1 MSIRK
6 RAVNILQL
14 PGQISSSSR
23 AEMLRRL
30 TLAVQ
35 SGHPRFVLDC
45 SRVEIMG
52 TEEIQ
57 FLLCCLEEVMKH
69 NGDVRLAT
77 VTPEART
84 VLQNAGISRLFE
96 IYGSTESAIHSYQV
110 RPASM
115 APLYA
120 ETAETNQDS
129 EYAA

>member
-14 PGQISSSSR
+14 PGQISSSSH
-23 AEMLRRL
+23 AEILRRL
-30 TLAVQ
+30 KLAVQ

-45 SRVEIMG
+45 SRVEVMG
-52 TEEIQ
+52 PEEIQ
-57 FLLCCLEEVMKH
+57 FLLCCLEEAMKH

-77 VTPEART
+77 VTPEARA
-84 VLQNAGISRLFE
+84 VLQSAGISRLFE

-115 APLYA
+115 APLYS
-120 ETAETNQDS
+120 ETAESHQDG

>member
-14 PGQISSSSR
+14 PGQISSSSH
-23 AEMLRRL
+23 AEILRRL
-30 TLAVQ
+30 KLAVQ

-45 SRVEIMG
+45 SRIEVMG
-52 TEEIQ
+52 AEEIQ
-57 FLLCCLEEVMKH
+57 FILSCLEEAMKH
-69 NGDVRLAT
+69 NGDVRLAA
-77 VTPEART
+77 VTPEARA

-115 APLYA
+115 APLYS
-120 ETAETNQDS
+120 ETAETQPDS

>member
-6 RAVNILQL
+6 RAVNVLQL
-14 PGQISSSSR
+14 PGQISSSNH
-23 AEMLRRL
+23 AEILRRL
-30 TLAVQ
+30 KLAVQ

-45 SRVEIMG
+45 SRLEIIG
-52 TEEIQ
+52 PEEIQ
-57 FLLCCLEEVMKH
+57 FLLSCLEEVMKH

-77 VTPEART
+77 VTPEVRA
-84 VLQNAGISRLFE
+84 VLQDAGISRLFE

-120 ETAETNQDS
+120 ETAEAKQDS
-129 EYAA
+129 DYAA

>member
-14 PGQISSSSR
+14 PGQISSSSH
-23 AEMLRRL
+23 AEILRRL
-30 TLAVQ
+30 KLAVQ

-45 SRVEIMG
+45 SRVEVMG
-52 TEEIQ
+52 PDEIQ
-57 FLLCCLEEVMKH
+57 FLLCCLEEAMKH

-77 VTPEART
+77 VTPEARA

-115 APLYA
+115 APLYS
-120 ETAETNQDS
+120 ETAESHQDG

>member
-14 PGQISSSSR
+14 PGQISSSSH
-23 AEMLRRL
+23 AEILRRL
-30 TLAVQ
+30 KLAVQ

-45 SRVEIMG
+45 SRIEVMG
-52 TEEIQ
+52 PEEIQ
-57 FLLCCLEEVMKH
+57 FLLCCLEEAMKH

-77 VTPEART
+77 VTPEARA
-84 VLQNAGISRLFE
+84 VLQNAGISHLFE

-115 APLYA
+115 APLYS
-120 ETAETNQDS
+120 ETAESHQDG

>member
-14 PGQISSSSR
+14 PGQISSSSHG
-23 AEMLRRL
+23 EILRRL
-30 TLAVQ
+30 KQAIQ

-45 SRVEIMG
+45 SKIQIMG
-52 TEEIQ
+52 PEEIQ
-57 FLLCCLEEVMKH
+57 FLLSCLEEVMKH

-77 VTPEART
+77 VTPEARA
-84 VLQNAGISRLFE
+84 VLQDAGISRLFE

-120 ETAETNQDS
+120 EAAEVNQDG

>member
-14 PGQISSSSR
+14 PGQISVNSH
-23 AEMLRRL
+23 ADMLRRL
-30 TLAVQ
+30 KTAAQ
-35 SGHPRFVLDC
+35 NGHPRFVLDC
-45 SRVEIMG
+45 SKIETMG

-96 IYGSTESAIHSYQV
+96 IYGSIESAIHSYQV

-115 APLYA
+115 APLYTESA
-120 ETAETNQDS
+120 ETHQDS

>member
-14 PGQISSSSR
+14 PGQISSSSH
-23 AEMLRRL
+23 AEILRRL
-30 TLAVQ
+30 KLVVQ

-45 SRVEIMG
+45 SRIEVMG
-52 TEEIQ
+52 PEEIQ
-57 FLLCCLEEVMKH
+57 FLLCCLEEAMKH

-77 VTPEART
+77 VTPEARA
-84 VLQNAGISRLFE
+84 VLQSAGISRLFE

-115 APLYA
+115 APLYS
-120 ETAETNQDS
+120 ETAESHQDG

>member
-1 MSIRK
+1 MSIKK

-14 PGQISSSSR
+14 PGQISSSSH
-23 AEMLRRL
+23 AETLRRL
-30 TLAVQ
+30 KLAVQ

-45 SRVEIMG
+45 SQIEVMG
-52 TEEIQ
+52 MKEVQ

-69 NGDVRLAT
+69 NGDVRLAA
-77 VTPEART
+77 VTPEARA

-115 APLYA
+115 APLYSEPA
-120 ETAETNQDS
+120 AANPDS